1 MNEASGEY
9 YLHEN
14 GKLIY
19 KPHGGVDFMSPFVK
33 GLWPV
38 SIISQSPFTFAT
50 FLYQARQKGALREE
64 INRLAEHNKLSDF
77 VPDWEHR
84 VFGGEQHNGL

>member
-1 MNEASGEY
+1 MNEPNGEY

-19 KPHGGVDFMSPFVK
+19 KPNGGVDFMSAFVK

-38 SIISQSPFTFAT
+38 SIIGKSPHTFTT
-50 FLYQARQKGALREE
+50 FLYQARQKGAKREE

-84 VFGGEQHNGL
+84 VFGGEKDNV

>member
-1 MNEASGEY
+1 MNEPNGEY

-33 GLWPV
+33 GLWPT
-38 SIISQSPFTFAT
+38 SIIAKTPYTFTT
-50 FLYQARQKGALREE
+50 FLFQARQKGAKEEE
-64 INRLAEHNKLSDF
+64 IHRLANHNKLSDF
-77 VPDWEHR
+77 VPDWEIR
-84 VFGGEQHNGL
+84 VFGGEKQNEL

>member
-1 MNEASGEY
+1 MEQQGEY

-19 KPHGGVDFMSPFVK
+19 KPGGDVDVMSSFVK

-38 SIISQSPFTFAT
+38 AVIGKSPHAFAT
-50 FLYQARQKGALREE
+50 FLYQARQKGAKEEE
-64 INRLAEHNKLSDF
+64 IHRLANHNKLSDF
-77 VPDWEHR
+77 VPDWEIR
-84 VFGGEQHNGL
+84 VFGGEGG